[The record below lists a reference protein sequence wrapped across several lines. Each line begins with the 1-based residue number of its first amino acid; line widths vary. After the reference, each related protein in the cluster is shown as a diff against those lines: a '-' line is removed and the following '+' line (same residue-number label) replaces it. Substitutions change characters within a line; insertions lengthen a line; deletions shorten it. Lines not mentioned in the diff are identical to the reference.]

1 MKPFRGNIARKII
14 ITYSSLA
21 LVVVVVS
28 ASSIVGIKYARQT
41 ILVEAFQ
48 RQEVALFSARIRS
61 EALLLTNTV
70 QQYVVAPKNGQ
81 VERQA
86 INDQIVL
93 LENLLQQAANNVNPN
108 DVDESIAV
116 GLIRQY
122 LVAFNVQSRHVLDT
136 SDAENGLGTET
147 AHEMDILLNHYQ
159 PALIKSLETFE
170 KLERDAAER
179 SIAQAEHYAIQIA
192 VLLSLVSAMAVIV
205 ASAMSLWLA
214 KRFVIPLTALTEH
227 VKAFPD
233 ASMST
238 PLQIATDDEM
248 GSLSQAL
255 NRMEA
260 EIQES
265 HQELERYAAT
275 LETQVE
281 ERTRE
286 LKLLAITDSLT
297 GIYTRRHFFALA
309 EQSFSEAERLNHSFS
324 IAIFDVD
331 HFKTVN
337 DRYGHAVG
345 DRVLKQAVQIMKLHI
360 RQMDILGRYGGEEFV
375 IALPSAGI
383 EESLQV
389 TKRIAATLR
398 ETQFE
403 CDGQFFGITV
413 SGGIAECNS
422 TPNESLE
429 DVLLKADKALYSAKE
444 RGRDLIV
451 AFQPAIADKEII

>member
-21 LVVVVVS
+21 LVVVLVS
-28 ASSIVGIKYARQT
+28 ASSIAGIRYARQT
-41 ILVEAFQ
+41 ILVEAYQ

-61 EALLLTNTV
+61 EALVLTNAV
-70 QQYVVAPKNGQ
+70 QRYVVKTENGQ
-81 VERQA
+81 TERQA

-136 SDAENGLGTET
+136 SDAESGLGTET
-147 AHEMDILLNHYQ
+147 ARQMDILLNHYQ

-170 KLERDAAER
+170 KLERDAAEK
-179 SIAQAEHYAIQIA
+179 SIAQAERYAAQIA
-192 VLLSLVSAMAVIV
+192 VLLSIVSALAVIV
-205 ASAMSLWLA
+205 AGAMSLWLA

-227 VKAFPD
+227 VRAFPD
-233 ASMST
+233 ASMNT
-238 PLQIATDDEM
+238 PLQIATNDEM
-248 GSLSQAL
+248 GALSQAL
-255 NRMEA
+255 NRMET
-260 EIQES
+260 EIQEA

-275 LETQVE
+275 LESQVE

-309 EQSFSEAERLNHSFS
+309 EQSFSEARRLNHPFS
-324 IAIFDVD
+324 IVIFDVD

-337 DRYGHAVG
+337 DRFGHAVG
-345 DRVLKQAVQIMKLHI
+345 DQVLKQTVQIMKSHI

-375 IALPSAGI
+375 IALPNAEI
-383 EESLQV
+383 EESLQI

-398 ETQFE
+398 EAQFE
-403 CDGQFFGITV
+403 YDGQYFGITV
-413 SGGIAECNS
+413 SGGIAECNNA
-422 TPNESLE
+422 PNESLE
-429 DVLLKADKALYSAKE
+429 DVLLKADKALYNAKGK
-444 RGRDLIV
+444 GRDLVI
-451 AFQPAIADKEII
+451 AFQLLIADKETI